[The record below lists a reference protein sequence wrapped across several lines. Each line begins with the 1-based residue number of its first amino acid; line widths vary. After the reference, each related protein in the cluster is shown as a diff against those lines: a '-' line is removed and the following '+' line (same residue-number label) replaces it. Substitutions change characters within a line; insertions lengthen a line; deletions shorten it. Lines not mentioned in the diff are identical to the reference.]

1 MKTTK
6 SFSAEQLPLQPVFLE
21 MEEEEEEDVRKATAS
36 PAAGQPRQQSPSG
49 SLRGQPRMEVLPWK
63 SLRLQ
68 PPCLLSV
75 AAAGGGVRRRCDST
89 AF

>member
-6 SFSAEQLPLQPVFLE
+6 SFSAEQMPLQSVFLE
-21 MEEEEEEDVRKATAS
+21 MEEDEEDVRKATAS
-36 PAAGQPRQQSPSG
+36 PAAGQQSPSG
-49 SLRGQPRMEVLPWK
+49 SLRGQPRMVVLPWK
-63 SLRLQ
+63 SLQLQ

>member
-6 SFSAEQLPLQPVFLE
+6 SFSAEQMLLQPVFLE
-21 MEEEEEEDVRKATAS
+21 MEEEEDVRKATAS

-49 SLRGQPRMEVLPWK
+49 SLQGQPRMVALSWK

>member
-6 SFSAEQLPLQPVFLE
+6 SFSAEQMPLQPVFLE
-21 MEEEEEEDVRKATAS
+21 MEEEEGDVRKATAS

-49 SLRGQPRMEVLPWK
+49 SLRGQLRMEVLPWK

-75 AAAGGGVRRRCDST
+75 AAAGGGVRRRCDSS